1 MKKKHVVFV
10 FTGRAATVFAAIA
23 RLAAREDPAA
33 AAGVR
38 LT

>member
-23 RLAAREDPAA
+23 RLAAREKKA
-33 AAGVR
+33 
-38 LT
+38 